1 MDRMNGDA
9 WSEES
14 APSSRRAALFVGF
27 LVAYYAVY
35 YYFFSLRILEYARDI
50 LRHFAFVRR
59 FI

>member
-1 MDRMNGDA
+1 MNGDVRV
-9 WSEES
+9 EES
-14 APSSRRAALFVGF
+14 APSRRRAALFVGL

-50 LRHFAFVRR
+50 LRHFPFVRR